1 MINKN
6 SWVHEV
12 WCEGKTVVPEETPL
26 GERREPT
33 PPTNITRCARQK
45 WRYFKQE
52 PVQRGVFFLLWILY
66 YGWPNQ
72 PSSGTITVNG
82 CLPLML
88 SIASVQCYGRENTT
102 LESNFVCLMR
112 LFVMTFSLYDKV
124 SYWPTLLLTS
134 TITEEGLREPGGK
147 PWIRIRKRMVKLQL
161 DESAS
166 TSLNRKKKIIIQLVG
181 P

>member
-1 MINKN
+1 MNTILRLAKPAFFRYNYCKR
-6 SWVHEV
+6 
-12 WCEGKTVVPEETPL
+12 L
-26 GERREPT
+26 LA
-33 PPTNITRCARQK
+33 TNAFYRFST
-45 WRYFKQE
+45 
-52 PVQRGVFFLLWILY
+52 
-66 YGWPNQ
+66 
-72 PSSGTITVNG
+72 
-82 CLPLML
+82 
-88 SIASVQCYGRENTT
+88 CYGTENTT

-166 TSLNRKKKIIIQLVG
+166 TSLNREKKNNNSVGWPIRVSNKLSFWAHDRAFTNCCIFRGALGRNTSLWASIPAYIIG
-181 P
+181 CSRS